1 MVAFP
6 HLVVNLLVLGSRE
19 NRGSRSRRVNKSS
32 RRIRVMCFSQPMSL
46 AIGLGGILL
55 GLYFFTINKYAAIG
69 ILYFALMEIIQF
81 FQYSVIDKCDDP
93 WNKFLTNLGYLHI
106 SFQPVFWNI
115 WLFAFVEKPMWIFV
129 YMSIAAGLLLF
140 SRIFNVKDDELC
152 DTRNEPLC
160 GKQTCAFTG
169 ERHVAWNVRLRAAG
183 ANYYTPSIALH
194 FFMLFIPTLVTFQA
208 KPIIA
213 MLLAGPWF
221 GLLLTSNIHEAPAI
235 WCYTVIA
242 QFLISQT
249 LLMK

>member
-1 MVAFP
+1 
-6 HLVVNLLVLGSRE
+6 
-19 NRGSRSRRVNKSS
+19 
-32 RRIRVMCFSQPMSL
+32 MCFSQPMSL
-46 AIGLGGILL
+46 AIGLGGVLL
-55 GLYFFTINKYAAIG
+55 GLYFFLCVNKYAGIG
-69 ILYFALMEIIQF
+69 IMYFALMEIIQF

-129 YMSIAAGLLLF
+129 YMSIAAGILLF
-140 SRIFNVKDDELC
+140 SRIFNVTDDELC

-160 GKQTCAFTG
+160 GKSTCAFTG

-183 ANYYTPSIALH
+183 ARYYTPSIALH

-213 MLLAGPWF
+213 MLLAGPWL
-221 GLLLTSNIHEAPAI
+221 GILLTSNIHEAPAI